1 LIPLIVQDV
10 FKFNIVQVL
19 PSAVTLLPVIFD
31 PPLLLGSTILI
42 VTFTKP
48 FLGAEDE
55 MEMIFDADGFVI
67 FAEAGLIGAI
77 ARAKTNDDA
86 RARF

>member
-1 LIPLIVQDV
+1 MQDV

-19 PSAVTLLPVIFD
+19 PPAVTLLPVIFD
-31 PPLLLGSTILI
+31 PPLLLGSAILI

-48 FLGAEDE
+48 FLDAEDE
-55 MEMIFDADGFVI
+55 MEMIFDAAGFVI

-77 ARAKTNDDA
+77 ARLKPSDMASAKA
-86 RARF
+86 